1 MVNSRRR
8 VYGKLLHFC
17 PHCHSKKVVKNGH
30 HSGGKLQFLCNTC
43 HKHFT
48 EEVAKGYP
56 PTKIPFPVIAYLL
69 YFRQKVPEFS
79 NMRKFRKFVNHW
91 LKYMKLSGQEV
102 SRQTIHH
109 WINNYEKFLDR
120 VISFS
125 EASDFCHSRIK
136 QLDKVRPPLESIPY
150 RRALKILERN
160 FGRHTVIQLIKTD
173 EEFFRELVEVVSKHG
188 VFGWEFL
195 EKEPSASSGSLRPIS
210 AG

>member
-1 MVNSRRR
+1 M
-8 VYGKLLHFC
+8 YEKLLHFC

-69 YFRQKVPEFS
+69 YFHRKVPEFS

-91 LKYMKLSGQEV
+91 LKYMKVSGQEV

-125 EASDFCHSRIK
+125 EASDFYK
-136 QLDKVRPPLESIPY
+136 QRLSKVLPPVQKSIPY
-150 RRALKILERN
+150 GRTLKTLEQK
-160 FGRHTVIQLIKTD
+160 FGKTYCVSLIRSD
-173 EEFFRELVEVVSKHG
+173 PVFFQELVDIVSRHG

-195 EKEPSASSGSLRPIS
+195 ESGFGGGSVSYRSLS
-210 AG
+210 TG